1 VGVVKAVIRVTL
13 APRRLPLTIG
23 LIALAVLSVQVE
35 TGLGGQWLASFDE
48 RWTYNAIMPIAS
60 AACVLAAWPRSDR
73 VAWLWIACGMVLWGV
88 GDIYYT
94 FVLEQK
100 AVMPFPSLAD
110 AGYLGFYIP
119 AYVGVGLLVRSQ
131 VTGFVRSLWLDGLIA
146 GLTVAA
152 IGSGVVLELV
162 LRSLGP
168 HPGLQAAVATNL
180 AYPLADTLLLAI
192 VFGLASLSGWR
203 LSRTWLFVAA
213 GFLLFGVADS
223 VYLARVAT
231 NTYTYGSLLDLG
243 WPASMML
250 LAAAATARPGRV
262 RAVSLE
268 GRRLLVVPALFASID
283 LVIVVLDHWIRLNA
297 LATSLAAA
305 ALASV
310 IGRLWLTFGEYL
322 KVLRHTREESVTD
335 LLTGL
340 GNRRGLMH
348 ELAATAAGDEPHV
361 LMLFDLNGF
370 KTYNDRF
377 GHPAGDAL
385 LARLGDRFRSSVELR
400 GKAYRLGG
408 DEFCAILRGTA
419 ADLDDLRTVTV
430 SSLTAKGEGF
440 QVAPSVGA
448 VLLPYET
455 RDVTEALRL
464 VDRRMYQE
472 KAASRVPGA
481 EGAGVLMGVLE
492 ERDPQLA
499 THTGLVTEL
508 SLAIARHYDAAS
520 IAPSQVRVV
529 AELHDI
535 GKVAIPDVIL
545 EKPGPLSEDE
555 WTLVRQ
561 HSLIGERIVNR
572 ASGLES
578 VGRAIR
584 ATHER
589 WDGSGYP
596 DGLSRDEI
604 PLASRIVAVA
614 DAYEAMTSGDR
625 PYRAPRSHA
634 AAVAEIIACAGTQF
648 DPEAVRAFMRAV
660 AARETEPRQAAAS

>member
-1 VGVVKAVIRVTL
+1 
-13 APRRLPLTIG
+13 
-23 LIALAVLSVQVE
+23 
-35 TGLGGQWLASFDE
+35 
-48 RWTYNAIMPIAS
+48 
-60 AACVLAAWPRSDR
+60 
-73 VAWLWIACGMVLWGV
+73 
-88 GDIYYT
+88 
-94 FVLEQK
+94 
-100 AVMPFPSLAD
+100 
-110 AGYLGFYIP
+110 
-119 AYVGVGLLVRSQ
+119 
-131 VTGFVRSLWLDGLIA
+131 
-146 GLTVAA
+146 
-152 IGSGVVLELV
+152 
-162 LRSLGP
+162 
-168 HPGLQAAVATNL
+168 
-180 AYPLADTLLLAI
+180 
-192 VFGLASLSGWR
+192 
-203 LSRTWLFVAA
+203 
-213 GFLLFGVADS
+213 
-223 VYLARVAT
+223 
-231 NTYTYGSLLDLG
+231 
-243 WPASMML
+243 
-250 LAAAATARPGRV
+250 
-262 RAVSLE
+262 
-268 GRRLLVVPALFASID
+268 
-283 LVIVVLDHWIRLNA
+283 VIVVLDHWIRLNA

-322 KVLRHTREESVTD
+322 NVLRQTREESVTD

-340 GNRRGLMH
+340 GNRRGLMN
-348 ELAATAAGDEPHV
+348 ELAATAACDEPHL

-455 RDVTEALRL
+455 RDATEALRL

-481 EGAGVLMGVLE
+481 EGAGVLRGVLE

-508 SLAIARHYDAAS
+508 SLAIARHYDAPS
-520 IAPSQVRVV
+520 LPPSQVRVV

-555 WTLVRQ
+555 WTIVRQ

-596 DGLSRDEI
+596 DGLSGDEI

-625 PYRAPRSHA
+625 PYRAPRSPA
-634 AAVAEIIACAGTQF
+634 AAVAEIIACGGTQF